1 MEQLIDIDKTISEY
15 HSKRESLNFEQKI
28 QQVKNIYTIAIKD
41 FEQHLKL
48 GLINGD
54 DAKIKNFDVLPSVC
68 KACEKDDKKM
78 AYDIYYNIRIEEL
91 TGI

>member
-48 GLINGD
+48 GLITSD
-54 DAKIKNFDVLPSVC
+54 FKEFDILPSVC
-68 KACEKDDKKM
+68 NACEKDDKKM
-78 AYDIYYNIRIEEL
+78 AYDIYYNIRIQEL